1 MLGSTS
7 TCWHYPPRSAG
18 DVVETCVDAVL
29 ASQNRPKALRRWPSP
44 GQPRST
50 APVHL
55 GCGRA
60 QRSSA
65 VRRSDTARTGN
76 RSVRFRKWNR
86 RRRPPDVSI
95 SRMVQSREDRSRHIR
110 ALAHAAA
117 LSSGG
122 ALDPE
127 LRVSLNFHPD
137 PLVHGLLSSKRSPG
151 TVCTGHSSKQELV
164 TVGLPRILTETAGS
178 GSSVVRDDGVGRQS

>member
-1 MLGSTS
+1 MLALPAALGGR
-7 TCWHYPPRSAG
+7 CRR
-18 DVVETCVDAVL
+18 DVRRRRARKSEQTEGAATMAVT
-29 ASQNRPKALRRWPSP
+29 RPAKIHRA
-44 GQPRST
+44 
-50 APVHL
+50 AAHL

-110 ALAHAAA
+110 ALALTAA
-117 LSSGG
+117 LASGG

-178 GSSVVRDDGVGRQS
+178 GSSGVRDDGVGRQS